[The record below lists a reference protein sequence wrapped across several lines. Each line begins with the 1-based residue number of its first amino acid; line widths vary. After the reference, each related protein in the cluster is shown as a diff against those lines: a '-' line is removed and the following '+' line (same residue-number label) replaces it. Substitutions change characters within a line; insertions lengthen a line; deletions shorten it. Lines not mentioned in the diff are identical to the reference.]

1 MIDSRG
7 QHVGAA
13 VAAYLD
19 VRVGFCLGPEIHPPH
34 RRTFHAYRRFPDEP

>member
-19 VRVGFCLGPEIHPPH
+19 VRVGFCLGPRSTRHTAAPV
-34 RRTFHAYRRFPDEP
+34 HAYRRFPDEP

>member
-1 MIDSRG
+1 MTDSSG

-19 VRVGFCLGPEIHPPH
+19 VRVGFCLGPNSTRHTLPPLPEVS
-34 RRTFHAYRRFPDEP
+34 R